1 MKANL
6 QHNTNSTVQLLK
18 IAYLYKIELQTG
30 IVIKKSTK
38 CAFVLFIYFLHK
50 RQ

>member
-30 IVIKKSTK
+30 IVIKKINK
-38 CAFVLFIYFLHK
+38 MCICIIYLFFA
-50 RQ
+50 